1 MEWLSGLCDDR
12 RPLIKAESDEVAT
25 LMDHLAAQEG
35 DAAAL
40 FSRGAKIGKRASES
54 ETKQEKVFL
63 PVRVEEPA
71 QSDSGPRCRLRHIG
85 GHELEFTELPEVA
98 WLAAL
103 FNALSSSTR

>member
-1 MEWLSGLCDDR
+1 M
-12 RPLIKAESDEVAT
+12 AT
-25 LMDHLAAQEG
+25 LRDHLAAQEG

-54 ETKQEKVFL
+54 ETKEEITFV

-71 QSDSGPRCRLRHIG
+71 RSDSGPRCRFRHTG
-85 GHELEFTELPEVA
+85 GHELEFAEIPEVA

-103 FNALSSSTR
+103 FNALSSRNR